1 MRDVIERVDRLMAP
15 VLTSDQADEL
25 HAVLVA
31 CLIGE
36 GKSAHSQH
44 TTEEY
49 IELFL
54 PQSDSRVARS
64 ARCGITR
71 ARSQNFLRRFSRL
84 RMI

>member
-15 VLTSDQADEL
+15 MLTSNQADEL

-31 CLIGE
+31 CLVGE

-49 IELFL
+49 IAYGTPE
-54 PQSDSRVARS
+54 R
-64 ARCGITR
+64 
-71 ARSQNFLRRFSRL
+71 
-84 RMI
+84 